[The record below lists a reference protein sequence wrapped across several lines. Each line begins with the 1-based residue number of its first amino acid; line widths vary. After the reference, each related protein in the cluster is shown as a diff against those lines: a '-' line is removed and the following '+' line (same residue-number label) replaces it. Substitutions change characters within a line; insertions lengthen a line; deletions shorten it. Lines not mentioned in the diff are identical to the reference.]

1 MLGADPLN
9 YLVSATRE
17 HGDVVY
23 LDMGPRRFYLINHP
37 DGVKHV
43 LQDNNRNYRKGYEKL
58 KPFLGNG
65 LVASEGDFWRRQ
77 RRLMQPAFHRERIAA
92 LTTTMT
98 EVTATMIERWRPFAE
113 RGEPIDAADEMMRL
127 TLNIIVSTMFS
138 TDVEREY
145 AMLSEAFGVALE
157 YLNTKLFSPID
168 IPERWPTP
176 LNRRFLKARRTIDD
190 VVYRVI
196 GERRRT
202 GNTGDDLLGMLLEA
216 RDEETG
222 EGMSDEQLR
231 DEVTTIFVA
240 GHETTA
246 ATLTWTW
253 YLLSKHPDIA
263 RRVSNEVDA
272 ALGGRT
278 PAMAD
283 LSNLAYTRMVIDEAM
298 RLYPPAWMF
307 ARLAIGDD
315 EVCGYRIPAGSMV
328 MLSPY
333 VMHRHPAYWDNP
345 EGFDPE
351 RFLPERSADR
361 PKYAYFPFGGGPRL
375 CIGNTFSQIEAQLIV
390 AMVAQTYRLHLLPGY
405 RVEARPIST
414 LRPHPGVM
422 MTVQKR

>member
-1 MLGADPLN
+1 
-9 YLVSATRE
+9 
-17 HGDVVY
+17 
-23 LDMGPRRFYLINHP
+23 
-37 DGVKHV
+37 
-43 LQDNNRNYRKGYEKL
+43 
-58 KPFLGNG
+58 
-65 LVASEGDFWRRQ
+65 
-77 RRLMQPAFHRERIAA
+77 
-92 LTTTMT
+92 
-98 EVTATMIERWRPFAE
+98 
-113 RGEPIDAADEMMRL
+113 
-127 TLNIIVSTMFS
+127 MFG
-138 TDVEREY
+138 TDVDRDY
-145 AMLSEAFGVALE
+145 ASLSEAFGVALE

-168 IPERWPTP
+168 ISERWPTP

-202 GNTGDDLLGMLLEA
+202 GHTRDDLLGMLLEA

-222 EGMSDEQLR
+222 ESMSDGQLR

-246 ATLTWTW
+246 TTLAWTW
-253 YLLSKHPDIA
+253 YLLSKHPAVA
-263 RRVSNEVDA
+263 RRVSDELDA
-272 ALGGRT
+272 TLSGRT

-283 LSNLAYTRMVIDEAM
+283 LPNLAHTRMVIDEAM

-390 AMVAQTYRLHLLPGY
+390 AMVAQTYRLHLLPGH
-405 RVEARPIST
+405 RVEPKPIST
-414 LRPHPGVM
+414 LRPYPGVM